1 MVYMQ
6 LDPNLVQAARTIY
19 RKYLSLYLQ
28 IPKQPIGVV
37 LNADTYRGQLVFREQ
52 PILLPGER
60 FIPLT
65 QIEIPMA

>member
-1 MVYMQ
+1 MK

-19 RKYLSLYLQ
+19 RKYSSLYLH

-37 LNADTYRGQLVFREQ
+37 LNADTYRGQLVFRET

-60 FIPLT
+60 FIPLN
-65 QIEIPMA
+65 QIEIPMAQL

>member
-1 MVYMQ
+1 MQ

-19 RKYLSLYLQ
+19 RKYLGLYLQ

-37 LNADTYRGQLVFREQ
+37 LNADTYRGQLVFRET

-60 FIPLT
+60 FVPIS
-65 QIEIPMA
+65 QIEVPVA

>member
-1 MVYMQ
+1 MQ

-37 LNADTYRGQLVFREQ
+37 LNADTYRGQLVYRER

-65 QIEIPMA
+65 QIDVGII